1 MGSIVLWLDGLH
13 GPRHALHGCSPM
25 AIPEIFTFCINATI
39 HPAATQIISFS
50 VHMRTT
56 WRTKSSR
63 AVRQGRLMYLVLW
76 MLYRCATE
84 NSRMKTFARPISGIK
99 PETRC
104 ESLVDHLAFLTR
116 R

>member
-1 MGSIVLWLDGLH
+1 
-13 GPRHALHGCSPM
+13 
-25 AIPEIFTFCINATI
+25 
-39 HPAATQIISFS
+39 
-50 VHMRTT
+50 
-56 WRTKSSR
+56 
-63 AVRQGRLMYLVLW
+63 MYLVLW